1 LLGFRA
7 RQLQKEFVVRHFEL
21 ADALFGAKD
30 LEGINPNEA
39 AVWVGISRVLLN
51 LYEPII

>member
-1 LLGFRA
+1 MAKHL
-7 RQLQKEFVVRHFEL
+7 EL

-30 LEGINPNEA
+30 LEGIDPNEA

-51 LYEPII
+51 LDEFVTRS